1 MLDVI
6 RNSWALLFGILLLMI
21 GNGLHGT
28 LVGVRGD
35 LEGFST
41 AELSIVMSAYFA
53 GFLGGS
59 QAAPWMIRRV
69 GHIRSFAALGSLVS
83 AALILFPV
91 IVDPIAWIALRAIIG
106 FCFSAV
112 YVTAESWLN
121 NSTTNENRGKTLSI
135 YLVVQLS
142 GVVIAQAL
150 LVMGDPAG
158 FTLFI
163 ILSVLVSLSFAPI
176 LLTVTPTP
184 PFEATKPMGLLE
196 VIRVS
201 PLGVVGMFVLGG
213 IYSGMFGMSAIYGTE
228 QGFSLGQISVFVA
241 SFYVGGMVLQYP
253 IGWASD
259 RMDRRLLILLT
270 CAVGAVAGLAGALF
284 GGAFA
289 IVLIAAALFGGLA
302 NPLYAL
308 FLAYT
313 NDFLEY
319 EQMAAA
325 GGRLLFINGVGA
337 IIGPIM
343 IGLVIDY
350 VGASGFFFFLAGL
363 MAFMSIYA
371 AYRMTVRPSPVS
383 EATES
388 YAPVLP
394 QASPVVMEAVQE
406 FYADAVEESAEAD
419 TDTSAE
425 AAS

>member
-1 MLDVI
+1 MFDVF

-28 LVGVRGD
+28 LLGVRGD

-59 QAAPWMIRRV
+59 RAAPLMIKRV
-69 GHIRSFAALGSLVS
+69 GHIRSFAALGSMVS

-91 IVDPIAWIALRAIIG
+91 VIDPIAWVLLRAVIG
-106 FCFSAV
+106 FCLSAV

-135 YLVVQLS
+135 YLVVQLM
-142 GVVIAQAL
+142 GVVTAQAL
-150 LVMGDPAG
+150 LVLGDPAG

-163 ILSVLVSLSFAPI
+163 VMSVLVSVSFAPI

-184 PFEATKPMGLLE
+184 PFEATKPMGLME
-196 VIRVS
+196 VFRVS
-201 PLGVVGMFVLGG
+201 PLGSVGMFVLGG
-213 IYSGMFGMSAIYGTE
+213 IYSGMFGMSAIYATA
-228 QGFSLGQISVFVA
+228 QGFSLGQISAFVA
-241 SFYVGGMVLQYP
+241 SFYVGGMLMQYP
-253 IGWASD
+253 IGWLSD
-259 RMDRRLLILLT
+259 RMDRRVLIAGV
-270 CAVGAVAGLAGALF
+270 CAVGAAAGLFGAIL
-284 GGAFA
+284 GGSFTL
-289 IVLIAAALFGGLA
+289 VLAAAFIFGGLA

-325 GGRLLFINGVGA
+325 GGRLLFINGIGA
-337 IIGPIM
+337 ILGPIVIGAM
-343 IGLVIDY
+343 IDVA
-350 VGASGFFFFLAGL
+350 GAAGFFIFLAAL
-363 MAFMSIYA
+363 MAFMAVYA
-371 AYRMTVRPSPVS
+371 VYRMTVRPAPTSTS
-383 EATES
+383 TET

-394 QASPVVMEAVQE
+394 QASPVVVEAAQE
-406 FYADAVEESAEAD
+406 YYAEAVEES
-419 TDTSAE
+419 E
-425 AAS
+425 AAP